1 MITRSTRSGE
11 LGEGAAHAL
20 RLISCC
26 CLVRNNKLVFFNEN
40 NRIKTVVR
48 RRKKKKNEIGKEL
61 VRRKSTSLYS
71 LSLIAS
77 PHHVERVRSTEC

>member
-61 VRRKSTSLYS
+61 VRRKSISS
-71 LSLIAS
+71 H
-77 PHHVERVRSTEC
+77 PHIMLKGFDLQSVKVG